1 MSAIAQ
7 HDYVGRV
14 REEVA
19 VLERELGERGAR
31 EELEK
36 IAQRLGLAPETA
48 LAAVFRA
55 ARRSG
60 LSVRLMLTEIANQL
74 DQAERPGA

>member
-1 MSAIAQ
+1 MSAVAQ

-36 IAQRLGLAPETA
+36 IAGRLELAPEVA

-55 ARRSG
+55 GRRSG
-60 LSVRLMLTEIANQL
+60 LSLRLMLTELANQL

>member
-1 MSAIAQ
+1 MSAVAQ

-19 VLERELGERGAR
+19 VLERELAERGAR
-31 EELEK
+31 EDLEK
-36 IAQRLGLAPETA
+36 IAQRLGLAPEMA

-60 LSVRLMLTEIANQL
+60 LSVRLMLTELGNQL

>member
-1 MSAIAQ
+1 MSAVAQ

-31 EELEK
+31 EDLEK
-36 IAQRLGLAPETA
+36 IAQRLGLAPEVA

-60 LSVRLMLTEIANQL
+60 LSVRLMLTEIGNQL

>member
-1 MSAIAQ
+1 MSAVAQ

-14 REEVA
+14 REEIA

-31 EELEK
+31 DQLEK
-36 IAQRLGLAPETA
+36 IAQRLDLAPELA

-60 LSVRLMLTEIANQL
+60 LTVRLMLTEIGNQL

>member
-1 MSAIAQ
+1 MSAVAQ

-31 EELEK
+31 DDLGK
-36 IAQRLGLAPETA
+36 ISERLDLPPEVA

-60 LSVRLMLTEIANQL
+60 LTVRLMLTEIANQL